1 MRARGLSTDNP
12 EGLSLCR
19 VTLLLMNYNYFI
31 YFLMCYEQYILTDIY
46 IHNSY
51 VDMDVDSYEKI
62 SYVPN
67 QLPVSAYRYYQQE
80 SKNEP

>member
-1 MRARGLSTDNP
+1 
-12 EGLSLCR
+12 
-19 VTLLLMNYNYFI
+19 
-31 YFLMCYEQYILTDIY
+31 MCYEQYILTDIY

-62 SYVPN
+62 SYEPN